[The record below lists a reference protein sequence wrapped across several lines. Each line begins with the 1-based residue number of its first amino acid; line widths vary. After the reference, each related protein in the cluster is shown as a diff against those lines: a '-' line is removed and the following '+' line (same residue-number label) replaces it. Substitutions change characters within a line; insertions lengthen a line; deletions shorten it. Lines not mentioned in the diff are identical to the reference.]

1 MAKTK
6 EQKVEIL
13 EKLQNAFK
21 NASSIV
27 FVNFHGLSVSDTTEI
42 RQELKSQD
50 VGYFV
55 AKKTLIGRALKDAKL
70 EGDVPT
76 LDGEVAVS
84 YTDSTEDSIAPAR
97 AIYNFSK
104 KHKENIAILGGV
116 FENRFQS
123 KEEMETIAS
132 IPPLEVLYGQFVNV
146 INSPIAGLVVALNG
160 VAEKKS

>member
-6 EQKVEIL
+6 EQKVAIL

-21 NASSIV
+21 DASSVV
-27 FVNFHGLSVSDTTEI
+27 FVNFHGLSVSDTSEM
-42 RQELKSQD
+42 RQNLKEKG

-55 AKKTLIGRALKDAKL
+55 AKKTLIGRALKDAKF
-70 EGDVPT
+70 EGDVPA

-84 YTDSTEDSIAPAR
+84 FTDSKEDSIAPAR
-97 AIYNFSK
+97 AIYDFSK
-104 KHKENIAILGGV
+104 KHKENISILGGV

-123 KEEMETIAS
+123 KEEMESIAT

-146 INSPIAGLVVALNG
+146 INSPIAGLAVAINAI
-160 VAEKKS
+160 AEKKS